1 MFDQAKREL
10 IVGKKKFTFFSIK
23 IIEEQRLKKLPFS
36 LRILLENL
44 IRHYDGEVVS
54 EEHIKAILEREK
66 GKEIPFFP
74 ERVILQDFTGVPLIT
89 DLAVMRDVAKKL
101 GYDPK
106 IINPIKRCDLVIDHS
121 VQVDFHG
128 SDLALELNIQ
138 KEFERNRER
147 YIFLKWA
154 QKALKNM
161 RVIPPGAGIIHQVNL
176 EFLADVVRVEKI
188 KGLGN
193 VLYPDTLLGTD
204 SHTTMINALGV
215 LGWGVGGIEA
225 EAVMLGEPYYI
236 TVPEVI
242 GVKLS
247 GKPKPEITATDIVL
261 TITQVL
267 RKKGVVDKFVEFFG
281 DGVKNLPTQDRAT
294 ISNMCPEYGA
304 RCALFPPDE
313 KTIEYLVMTARPK
326 EHIKIVQT
334 YLKEN
339 LIFQDYSSEPE
350 FDDVVEINLEEIE
363 PSVAGPSRP
372 HDRIP
377 LNKIKEKFYSYLGRE
392 PKEVEIELD
401 GGVKA
406 KVGDG
411 TIIISAITSCT
422 NTSNPE
428 LMIGAGI
435 LAKKA
440 VERGLRNPPWVKTSN
455 APGSEVV
462 SYYLEKSGLLP
473 YLKALGFH
481 ITGYGCTVCIGNSG
495 PINPKIE
502 SAIRENALTCVA
514 VLSGNR
520 NFEGRIHLS
529 ARANFLMSP
538 PLVVAFAIAGKIID
552 PYNEPLGYDP
562 SGLPVYLKDI
572 WPSKEEIG
580 EVVKIIS
587 PKMFKEKYSKVFEGS
602 KEWKEL
608 PSYEGD
614 TFPWDENSTYIKPPP
629 FFDGF
634 TTEPPGLQD
643 IKDAHILLYLGDTVT
658 TDHISPAGS
667 IPRNSPA
674 GQYLIS
680 KGVKPEDFNN
690 YGARR
695 GNWEVMIRGTF
706 ANPRIKNLI
715 FGGEKEGGYTIFFPE
730 AKETT
735 VFEAS
740 ELYKEYGIPLIVVAG
755 KEYGAG
761 SSRDWA
767 AKGTY
772 LLGIKAVIAES
783 FETIHRSNLVG
794 MGVVPLR
801 FKDTN
806 AKELGITGRE
816 RFFIP
821 LTGLAPK
828 KEIEVKMIRENG
840 EEKTFKVIAEIN
852 TKVELEYIKHG
863 GILPYVL
870 RKIISRYKNKKPR
883 KKERIN
889 QVASI

>member
-1 MFDQAKREL
+1 MFDQAKKEL
-10 IVGKKKFTFFSIK
+10 IVGKKKFTFFSIR
-23 IIEEQRLKKLPFS
+23 ITEEQKLKKLPFS

-44 IRHYDGEVVS
+44 IRHYDGEVVN
-54 EEHIKAILEREK
+54 EENIKAILERKK
-66 GKEIPFFP
+66 GEEIPFFP

-121 VQVDFHG
+121 VQVDFYG

-154 QKALKNM
+154 QKAFKNM

-304 RCALFPPDE
+304 RCSFFPPDE

-326 EHIKIVQT
+326 EHVKIVET

-339 LIFQDYSSEPE
+339 LMFQDYSSEPE

-377 LNKIKEKFYSYLGRE
+377 LSRIKEKFYSYLGRE
-392 PKEVEIELD
+392 PKGVEIELD

-440 VERGLRNPPWVKTSN
+440 VERGLRVPPWVKTSN

-495 PINPKIE
+495 PINSKIE
-502 SAIRENALTCVA
+502 SAIKENGLTCVA

-572 WPSKEEIG
+572 WPSKEEIE

-608 PSYEGD
+608 PSCEGD

-634 TTEPPGLQD
+634 TTEPPELQD
-643 IKDAHILLYLGDTVT
+643 IKDAHILLYLGDTIT

-680 KGVKPEDFNN
+680 KGVKPEDFNS

-695 GNWEVMIRGTF
+695 GNWEVMVRGTF
-706 ANPRIKNLI
+706 ANTRIKNLI
-715 FGGEKEGGYTIFFPE
+715 FRGEKEGGYTIFFPE
-730 AKETT
+730 MKETN

-772 LLGIKAVIAES
+772 LLGVKAVIAES
-783 FETIHRSNLVG
+783 FETIHRSNLIG

-801 FKDTN
+801 LKGTN
-806 AKELGITGRE
+806 AKELGITGKE
-816 RFFIP
+816 KFFIP
-821 LTGLAPK
+821 LKDLAPK

-870 RKIISRYKNKKPR
+870 RKILTRQRR
-883 KKERIN
+883 KKREKR
-889 QVASI
+889 